1 MRIIDWDPAKG
12 DLCQGDVILFRIPGR
27 LALVVEDEVKP
38 RDSRL
43 ILAEGEVTGHH
54 HAIWEPQPAMFRDD
68 GLARELEAV
77 PVTRPVL
84 DWRADDDDIVRYA
97 KWNEHYFE
105 IASAGDG
112 DGWIA
117 EHRVDGHTIWT
128 DRYRTRDVAK
138 HMCKLRLQAATG
150 TNEDDQLAVG
160 TAKLWRAP
168 ETVRQLIQ
176 LGELA
181 HGRLAIGFLI
191 VDHAPVVLRH
201 DEHDAVRIPP
211 GRYYV
216 GGQSE
221 WDAAE
226 ERRVA
231 D

>member
-12 DLCQGDVILFRIPGR
+12 DLCQGDVVLFRIPGGLEPR
-27 LALVVEDEVKP
+27 TVEEIKP

-54 HAIWEPQPAMFRDD
+54 HAIWNPQPALFRDD
-68 GLARELEAV
+68 GLARELLQSQGVPDDGATAAKPREA
-77 PVTRPVL
+77 
-84 DWRADDDDIVRYA
+84 
-97 KWNEHYFE
+97 K
-105 IASAGDG
+105 SAARLYRDG
-112 DGWIA
+112 DLVNIL
-117 EHRVDGHTIWT
+117 VSS
-128 DRYRTRDVAK
+128 
-138 HMCKLRLQAATG
+138 
-150 TNEDDQLAVG
+150 
-160 TAKLWRAP
+160 
-168 ETVRQLIQ
+168 
-176 LGELA
+176 GELA

>member
-1 MRIIDWDPAKG
+1 MHIIDWDPAKG
-12 DLCQGDVILFRIPGR
+12 DLCQGDVVLFRIPDR

-54 HAIWEPQPAMFRDD
+54 HAIWSPQPAMFRDD
-68 GLARELEAV
+68 GLARELERL
-77 PVTRPVL
+77 PL
-84 DWRADDDDIVRYA
+84 DNAAIAAANEMVAQQA
-97 KWNEHYFE
+97 KVK
-105 IASAGDG
+105 A
-112 DGWIA
+112 
-117 EHRVDGHTIWT
+117 
-128 DRYRTRDVAK
+128 
-138 HMCKLRLQAATG
+138 
-150 TNEDDQLAVG
+150 G

-168 ETVRQLIQ
+168 EMVRQLIQ
-176 LGELA
+176 RGELA

-221 WDAAE
+221 WDVAE

>member
-1 MRIIDWDPAKG
+1 MHIIDWDPAKG
-12 DLCQGDVILFRIPGR
+12 DLCQGDVVLFRIPDR
-27 LALVVEDEVKP
+27 LALVVEDEIKP

-54 HAIWEPQPAMFRDD
+54 HAIWNPQPAMFRDD
-68 GLARELEAV
+68 GLARELVPGLEAEV
-77 PVTRPVL
+77 
-84 DWRADDDDIVRYA
+84 RA
-97 KWNEHYFE
+97 NETLFARHE
-105 IASAGDG
+105 
-112 DGWIA
+112 
-117 EHRVDGHTIWT
+117 
-128 DRYRTRDVAK
+128 
-138 HMCKLRLQAATG
+138 
-150 TNEDDQLAVG
+150 LAG

-191 VDHAPVVLRH
+191 VDHAPVVLHH

-226 ERRVA
+226 ERRVL

>member
-1 MRIIDWDPAKG
+1 MHIIDWDPAKG
-12 DLCQGDVILFRIPGR
+12 DLCQGDVVLFRIPDR
-27 LALVVEDEVKP
+27 LALVVEDEIKP

-43 ILAEGEVTGHH
+43 ILAEGEITGHH
-54 HAIWEPQPAMFRDD
+54 HAIWHPQPAMFRDD
-68 GLARELEAV
+68 GLARELLQSQGVPDDGATAAKLSEA
-77 PVTRPVL
+77 
-84 DWRADDDDIVRYA
+84 
-97 KWNEHYFE
+97 N
-105 IASAGDG
+105 
-112 DGWIA
+112 
-117 EHRVDGHTIWT
+117 
-128 DRYRTRDVAK
+128 
-138 HMCKLRLQAATG
+138 
-150 TNEDDQLAVG
+150 G
-160 TAKLWRAP
+160 TAKLYRAP